1 MKLSDFDYPLPP
13 ECIAQHPLEE
23 RDASRLLL
31 LDRQSGAFEDRLF
44 RELPEL
50 VRGDELVVL
59 NNVQVFPARL
69 FGRRRGLRAEPV
81 GRRSRARRKYLQAP
95 IEVLLVRRL
104 EGSGE
109 REVWEAL
116 VRPGRKVRSGEVL
129 MFGEEELEAKVLGRG
144 EYGLRTLEFRC
155 AGDCRA
161 AFERL
166 GHVPLPPYID
176 RADEPADRARY
187 QTVFARQ
194 GEAVAAPTAG
204 LHFTPTTLAQLKQ
217 RGCELA
223 EITLEVGYGTFQP
236 IHTETVEQHRMHAE
250 TYEIA
255 PEAAA
260 AIERAR
266 GAGRPVLA
274 VGTTVVRALEDSAS
288 RHGQVRPGRQE
299 ATLFIY
305 PGYEF
310 KVVNQLLTNFHLP
323 QSSLLILVCAFA
335 GREKVLAAYRQAV
348 SAGYRFYS
356 YGDCMLI
363 RSGA

>member
-1 MKLSDFDYPLPP
+1 MKLSEFDYPLPP
-13 ECIAQHPLEE
+13 GLIAQHPLPE
-23 RDASRLLL
+23 RDASRLLC
-31 LDRQSGAFEDRLF
+31 LDARSGALDDRLF

-59 NNVQVFPARL
+59 NNVQVFPVRL

-81 GRRSRARRKYLQAP
+81 GRRTRARREYLQAP
-95 IEVLLVRRL
+95 IEVLLVRRV

-109 REVWEAL
+109 REVWEGL
-116 VRPGRKVRSGEVL
+116 VRPGRKVRTGEVL
-129 MFGEEELEAKVLGRG
+129 VFGEEKLEATVLGRG
-144 EYGLRTLEFRC
+144 PYGLRTLLFTFV
-155 AGDCRA
+155 DDLRA
-161 AFERL
+161 ALERL

-217 RGCELA
+217 RGGELV
-223 EITLEVGYGTFQP
+223 EIMLEVGYGTFQP
-236 IHTETVEQHRMHAE
+236 IHTETVEHHRMHAE
-250 TYEIA
+250 TYEIG

-266 GAGRPVLA
+266 TAGQPILA

-288 RHGQVRPGRQE
+288 RHGHVCAGRQE

-305 PGYEF
+305 PGYKF

-323 QSSLLILVCAFA
+323 RSSLLVLICAFA
-335 GREKVLAAYRQAV
+335 GREKVLAAYRHAV
-348 SAGYRFYS
+348 GAGYRFYS

-363 RSGA
+363 R

>member
-1 MKLSDFDYPLPP
+1 MKLSEFDYPLPP
-13 ECIAQHPLEE
+13 GRIAQHPLAE
-23 RDASRLLL
+23 RDASRLLC
-31 LDRQSGAFEDRLF
+31 LDARSGALDDRLF
-44 RELPEL
+44 HELPEL

-81 GRRSRARRKYLQAP
+81 GRRSRARREYLRAP

-116 VRPGRKVRSGEVL
+116 VRPGRKVRTGEVL
-129 MFGEEELEAKVLGRG
+129 VFGEDELEATVLGRG

-155 AGDCRA
+155 AGNFRPA
-161 AFERL
+161 VERL

-176 RADEPADRARY
+176 RADEPADRARF

-250 TYEIA
+250 MYEIG

-266 GAGRPVLA
+266 AAGRPVLG

-288 RHGQVRPGRQE
+288 RHGQVSAGRQE

-310 KVVNQLLTNFHLP
+310 NVVNQLLTNFHLP
-323 QSSLLILVCAFA
+323 RSSLLVLVCAFA
-335 GREKVLAAYRQAV
+335 GREKVLAAYRHAV

-363 RSGA
+363 R